1 MLDITNNTGVY
12 TARDQQVGTV
22 DRIVL
27 DPSTRTVSHVVVRK
41 GILFPEDRLV
51 PIGDIATATPERIN
65 LRQDASPDD
74 FLPFVEQYYVPLDE
88 TDGSAGPLHPGLR
101 IAMPLSGPV
110 GQAMPTPQPELVP
123 VRERNISDR
132 LTALEAGAPVFAS
145 DRQSVGRLERIVTT
159 SQGQPT
165 HIVVED
171 GGLMPDRRAVP
182 IESVLDI
189 GEDVVLLDLTREQ
202 VEAITPLGRD
212 A

>member
-12 TARDQQVGTV
+12 TARDQRVGTV

-41 GILFPEDRLV
+41 GLLFPEDRLV
-51 PIGDIATATPERIN
+51 PIGDIVTATPERIN
-65 LRQDASPDD
+65 LRQEVSLDD

-88 TDGSAGPLHPGLR
+88 IDGSAGQLDQSVR

-132 LTALEAGAPVFAS
+132 LTALEAGAQVFAS
-145 DRQSVGRLERIVTT
+145 DRQPVGRLERIVIT
-159 SQGQPT
+159 SHGQPT
-165 HIVVED
+165 LIVVED

-189 GEDVVLLDLTREQ
+189 GEDVVVLDARRETI
-202 VEAITPLGRD
+202 EAIAPLD
-212 A
+212 PDD

>member
-1 MLDITNNTGVY
+1 
-12 TARDQQVGTV
+12 
-22 DRIVL
+22 
-27 DPSTRTVSHVVVRK
+27 
-41 GILFPEDRLV
+41 
-51 PIGDIATATPERIN
+51 
-65 LRQDASPDD
+65 
-74 FLPFVEQYYVPLDE
+74 
-88 TDGSAGPLHPGLR
+88 
-101 IAMPLSGPV
+101 
-110 GQAMPTPQPELVP
+110 MPTPQPELVP

-159 SQGQPT
+159 GQGQPT

-202 VEAITPLGRD
+202 VEAITPLDPD